1 MKNLLPS
8 LVMLRMLKLM
18 TMRSLIPTLVMLR
31 MLKMMTLNYLVLA
44 TQSSVCHMLI
54 CFRFCDKKLCDAFG
68 CCFAC
73 ILSMSVCCV
82 SFLFWY

>member
-1 MKNLLPS
+1 MRNLLPT
-8 LVMLRMLKLM
+8 LVTLRMLKLM
-18 TMRSLIPTLVMLR
+18 TVRSLIPTMVMLR
-31 MLKMMTLNYLVLA
+31 MLKVMTINYLDLA

-73 ILSMSVCCV
+73 MLSTYV
-82 SFLFWY
+82 LPK